1 LPRNVDT
8 YSGKVFI
15 EGRDVMLLDDEDYR
29 KNVRWLLMSLVPQAA
44 EFAQPGT
51 QVGEQVSEPAMIH
64 LGVSKEEALA
74 LTLGMFQH
82 VGIPADL

>member
-1 LPRNVDT
+1 VVAGKTSLSKSHSAAVAPQRRY

-44 EFAQPGT
+44 MNSLNPY
-51 QVGEQVSEPAMIH
+51 
-64 LGVSKEEALA
+64 SKWASRS
-74 LTLGMFQH
+74 QNR
-82 VGIPADL
+82 P